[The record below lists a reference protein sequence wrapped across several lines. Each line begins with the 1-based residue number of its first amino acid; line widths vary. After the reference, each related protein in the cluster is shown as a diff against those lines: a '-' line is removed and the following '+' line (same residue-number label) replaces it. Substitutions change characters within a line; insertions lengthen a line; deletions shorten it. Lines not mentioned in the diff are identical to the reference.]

1 MKGSERLLTEYL
13 LLVVA
18 GAVLVADDAFTAA
31 LGFDGAGAAALV
43 VAGFL
48 LKKLKII
55 FNLIGLEC
63 PE

>member
-1 MKGSERLLTEYL
+1 M
-13 LLVVA
+13 VA
-18 GAVLVADDAFTAA
+18 GAVVVLDDAFTAA
-31 LGFDGAGAAALV
+31 LGFDGADAAVLV
-43 VAGFL
+43 VVVGFL